1 MAGNRSTDILTIN
14 GAAKH
19 SGKSAT
25 TIRRWL
31 ESGTL
36 KYTTSPE
43 GYKLINKNDL
53 LLLLQD
59 SNGSVAPRTEVV
71 QPIIQQESDTVII
84 LKEALEYER
93 RRCERFET
101 ENKDLKSE
109 LLKMAKEMQGI
120 LQKETGLMNWVFKK
134 K

>member
-1 MAGNRSTDILTIN
+1 
-14 GAAKH
+14 
-19 SGKSAT
+19 
-25 TIRRWL
+25 
-31 ESGTL
+31 
-36 KYTTSPE
+36 
-43 GYKLINKNDL
+43 
-53 LLLLQD
+53 
-59 SNGSVAPRTEVV
+59 VV

-120 LQKETGLMNWVFKK
+120 LQKETGLLGWIRTKK
-134 K
+134 

>member
-1 MAGNRSTDILTIN
+1 MASNRSTEILTIN

-43 GYKLINKNDL
+43 GYKLIKKDDL

-59 SNGSVAPRTEVV
+59 GNRSVVPHVEVV
-71 QPIIQQESDTVII
+71 QQLPQQESDTVII

-93 RRCERFET
+93 RRCERFEN

-120 LQKETGLMNWVFKK
+120 LQKETGLLGWIRTKK
-134 K
+134 